1 MLYLIHRCQAF
12 RRAGDVRL
20 GNLIHSFRRVQQL
33 FVRVIFLP
41 GISGSA
47 KWTRNL
53 ERPRADRFVEAER
66 SLQTRRIKQTT
77 TVSSTSS
84 AGTWAL
90 ICGETDDRP
99 ATTTA
104 PQGRL
109 TRRLPCAGSRV
120 EFADQA
126 PSEENSLSDSIGP
139 SSATYLVATPCS
151 SVIPPRNN
159 RVTRSC
165 WTW

>member
-1 MLYLIHRCQAF
+1 MLQLIHRCQVS
-12 RRAGDVRL
+12 AGLVML

-53 ERPRADRFVEAER
+53 ERPRTDRFVEAER
-66 SLQTRRIKQTT
+66 SLQTRRIRQTT
-77 TVSSTSS
+77 TASSASS
-84 AGTWAL
+84 AGTWAPDL
-90 ICGETDDRP
+90 RGKRP
-99 ATTTA
+99 PACHHNCISGMPNQTA
-104 PQGRL
+104 SLG
-109 TRRLPCAGSRV
+109 GSRV
-120 EFADQA
+120 EFANQA
-126 PSEENSLSDSIGP
+126 PSEENSLSESIGP
-139 SSATYLVATPCS
+139 SGATYLVATPCS